1 METRM
6 FKTTGTDLDA
16 AAMLIKKGQVVAF
29 PTETVYGLGADAT
42 NERAV
47 KKVFEAKNRPSDNP
61 LIVTVANVEMV
72 KRFVD
77 EIPPIAQK
85 LIDKFWPGSLTI
97 IMQYQPGALSPIVT
111 GGLPTVAF
119 RLPAS
124 GVTRKLIELAD
135 TPIVGPSA
143 NTSGKPSPTTA
154 QHVWHDMHGKIAGIV
169 DDGATSVGV
178 ESTVIDITTE
188 VPTILRPGA
197 VTQDDLEV
205 VIGIV
210 ASEKRKVGANETPK
224 APGMKYRHYAPD
236 VPVYMVNPEQWS
248 EAIIWAQQ
256 ALAPVGI
263 MAPDS
268 VIEANQLAGMDFVWS
283 LGTDVTTANAKLF
296 AGLRYFDERDD
307 VETILVH
314 HFADKGL
321 GLAYNN
327 RLGKASSGQFFDNQ
341 M

>member
-1 METRM
+1 M
-6 FKTTGTDLDA
+6 FKTTTTDLDA
-16 AAMLIKKGQVVAF
+16 AAMLIKKGQVVSF

-72 KRFVD
+72 ERFVD
-77 EIPPIAQK
+77 KIPPIAQK

-97 IMQYQPGALSPIVT
+97 IMRYQPGKLSPIVT

-124 GVTRKLIELAD
+124 IVTRKLIEEAN

-154 QHVWHDMHGKIAGIV
+154 QHVWHDMNGKIAGII

-178 ESTVIDITTE
+178 ESTVIDVTTE

-197 VTQDDLEV
+197 VTQDDLEA
-205 VIGIV
+205 VIGVV
-210 ASEKRKVGANETPK
+210 ASEKRKVGVNETPK

-236 VPVYMVNPEQWS
+236 VPVYMVEAEQWAD
-248 EAIIWAQQ
+248 AIIWAQKE
-256 ALAPVGI
+256 LATVGI
-263 MAPDS
+263 MAPDNI
-268 VIEANQLAGMDFVWS
+268 IEANRLAGMDFVWS
-283 LGTDVTTANAKLF
+283 LGEDVTTANTKLF
-296 AGLRYFDERDD
+296 AGLRYFDDCNNI
-307 VETILVH
+307 ETILVH
-314 HFADKGL
+314 RFADQGL

-327 RLGKASSGQFFDNQ
+327 RLGKAASGQYFDKD